1 MNGVDILS
9 FEEVVTKTTI
19 NTDLIEIAVCIIMSL
34 AFIVGIIVAIYECD
48 PATFFILFLFGLI
61 VSGIAAMIIREATET
76 PSEYETQYKVIIS
89 DDVSLNEFNERY
101 EIIDQ
106 EGRIYT
112 VRER

>member
-9 FEEVVTKTTI
+9 FEEVVI
-19 NTDLIEIAVCIIMSL
+19 NTTFNNTLCGIITVILMAIGLIA
-34 AFIVGIIVAIYECD
+34 GTIVAIYERE

-106 EGRIYT
+106 EGKIYT